1 MADDIA
7 PEFVRFIKEER
18 QARRLPVVQGRLKEG
33 EVLRPITVNSAR
45 ATEFLRVAARRAA
58 GFILPSKHTEIVWVR
73 GDSELAVSLV
83 ALTVKLS
90 DGLIRVLMPVRCD
103 QTGRAIIEIAFVV
116 GTPTKPAG
124 LYAATYRRPN
134 GPPLIV
140 NAWGEALI
148 AFAWQCVLGMI
159 TGIAGA
165 SGKDARG
172 NVLVPVE
179 VTASAKGLQIVPMA
193 RHRFSS
199 LNPHFP
205 VSTVRGGQ

>member
-18 QARRLPVVQGRLKEG
+18 QARRLPAVQGRLKEG
-33 EVLRPITVNSAR
+33 AVSRPITVNSAR
-45 ATEFLRVAARRAA
+45 ATQFLRVAAKRAA
-58 GFILPSKHTEIVWVR
+58 GFILSTKHTEIVWVR
-73 GDSELAVSLV
+73 GDSELAINIA

-103 QTGRAIIEIAFVV
+103 QIGRATIEIAFVV
-116 GTPTKPAG
+116 GTSTKPAG

-140 NAWGEALI
+140 DAWSEALI

-172 NVLVPVE
+172 NVLIPVE
-179 VTASAKGLQIVPMA
+179 ITASTRGLQIVPMA

-205 VSTVRGGQ
+205 AATVRGER

>member
-7 PEFVRFIKEER
+7 PEFVHFIKEER
-18 QARRLPVVQGRLKEG
+18 QARRLPALQGRLKEG
-33 EVLRPITVNSAR
+33 DVLRAITVNSER

-58 GFILPSKHTEIVWVR
+58 GFILPTRHTEIVWVR

-83 ALTVKLS
+83 ALNVKLA

-103 QTGRAIIEIAFVV
+103 QTGNAIIEIAFVV
-116 GTPTKPAG
+116 GTPTRPAG
-124 LYAATYRRPN
+124 LYAATHRRPN
-134 GPPLIV
+134 GPPVIV
-140 NAWGEALI
+140 NTWGESLI

-205 VSTVRGGQ
+205 ASSVR

>member
-33 EVLRPITVNSAR
+33 EVLRPITVNSER

-58 GFILPSKHTEIVWVR
+58 GFILPTKHTEIIWVR
-73 GDSELAVSLV
+73 GDSELAVNIA
-83 ALTVKLS
+83 ALSVKLS
-90 DGLIRVLMPVRCD
+90 DGLILVLIPVRCD
-103 QTGRAIIEIAFVV
+103 QTGTAIVQIAFAV
-116 GTPTKPAG
+116 GTPANPTG

-134 GPPLIV
+134 GPPLII
-140 NAWGEALI
+140 NTWGEALI

-159 TGIAGA
+159 TGLAGA
-165 SGKDARG
+165 TGKDARG

-179 VTASAKGLQIVPMA
+179 VSTSAKGLQIVPMA
-193 RHRFSS
+193 RYRFSS
-199 LNPHFP
+199 LHPRFP
-205 VSTVRGGQ
+205 TSTVRGER